1 MLDREAARGRLINRI
16 ELRARDY
23 LVGEIGP
30 SKWIRWGRLMGL
42 VGAGAIH
49 GYWSA
54 QMVQWGTR
62 HGVALLHLGIGT
74 RFSTRLQS
82 GHHGQECETAAANGR
97 RLLLRDLRAD
107 W

>member
-1 MLDREAARGRLINRI
+1 MGLGMSAPPRRLSWVLDQDSPRGRLLHRI

-42 VGAGAIH
+42 VEAGAIQ

-54 QMVQWGTR
+54 QMV
-62 HGVALLHLGIGT
+62 HSALLGGQVVRRVSFLLTVGAV
-74 RFSTRLQS
+74 S
-82 GHHGQECETAAANGR
+82 GFDG
-97 RLLLRDLRAD
+97 
-107 W
+107 

>member
-1 MLDREAARGRLINRI
+1 MLDREATRGRLIHRI

-42 VGAGAIH
+42 VEAGAIR

-54 QMVQWGTR
+54 QMVQ
-62 HGVALLHLGIGT
+62 GVGDAAWHRASPRRIVRMLAKA
-74 RFSTRLQS
+74 SAAERLARP
-82 GHHGQECETAAANGR
+82 CK
-97 RLLLRDLRAD
+97 
-107 W
+107 

>member
-1 MLDREAARGRLINRI
+1 MPYRDEARSRLLHRI

-42 VGAGAIH
+42 VEAGAIH

-54 QMVQWGTR
+54 RMVQRVGDAAWHR
-62 HGVALLHLGIGT
+62 APPRRIVKMLAK
-74 RFSTRLQS
+74 
-82 GHHGQECETAAANGR
+82 AAAAER
-97 RLLLRDLRAD
+97 SL
-107 W
+107 

>member
-1 MLDREAARGRLINRI
+1 MLDRETTRGRLLHRI

-42 VGAGAIH
+42 VEAGAIH

-54 QMVQWGTR
+54 QMVQWVGDAAWHRAPPRRIVKMLARASAAER
-62 HGVALLHLGIGT
+62 HAPALTPG
-74 RFSTRLQS
+74 
-82 GHHGQECETAAANGR
+82 GR
-97 RLLLRDLRAD
+97 KAQGR
-107 W
+107 

>member
-1 MLDREAARGRLINRI
+1 MLDCETTRGLLLHRI

-42 VGAGAIH
+42 VEAGAIH

-54 QMVQWGTR
+54 QMVQRVVDAAWHR
-62 HGVALLHLGIGT
+62 ASPRRIVKMLARASARKSGIT
-74 RFSTRLQS
+74 
-82 GHHGQECETAAANGR
+82 
-97 RLLLRDLRAD
+97 
-107 W
+107 